1 MQAPFASNVPDRP
14 GKTSV
19 WTTAR
24 APGKY
29 DLQESQPDSTQ
40 PPSIGVGSLDNV
52 RSVFWQAYRHLFP
65 PHALAAQTPNGS
77 VVISWSIMDE
87 PNARYPYAAPVMLRF
102 DDHLMDG
109 DYVVIERRDTAK
121 NGEQVVALLDTGEAT
136 LKRYF
141 KEGGNKVRLQP
152 ANKTMEPRV
161 VDADKCRVQGV
172 VIGVLRTYAN

>member
-52 RSVFWQAYRHLFP
+52 RAVFWQAYRHLFP

-87 PNARYPYAAPVMLRF
+87 PDARYPYAAPVMLRF
-102 DDHLMDG
+102 D
-109 DYVVIERRDTAK
+109 E
-121 NGEQVVALLDTGEAT
+121 AL
-136 LKRYF
+136 
-141 KEGGNKVRLQP
+141 
-152 ANKTMEPRV
+152 
-161 VDADKCRVQGV
+161 VDAMWKSDPRQRIRIALKHEAILREGLRGYDPFARFPNARVV
-172 VIGVLRTYAN
+172 VIG